1 MADEVGVELSLFVEH
16 GREQEAADFYLAAFG
31 AEQVEQYRPGG
42 VLLAVELR
50 LGSMSLTV
58 AGSNPKREKEPSHGG
73 PFSPG
78 GAGAVSAVPRL
89 VVSNLD
95 SVVQKAIAA
104 GARLRNPIQLDDT
117 ERRVASVFDPF
128 GHIWGLVEQRPEQAR
143 QAA

>member
-58 AGSNPKREKEPSHGG
+58 AGSNPKREKELSHGG

-78 GAGAVSAVPRL
+78 VAGAVSAVSQL
-89 VVSNLD
+89 KVGNLD
-95 SVVQKAIAA
+95 QVIQKALTA
-104 GARLRNPIQLDDT
+104 GATLRNPIQLDDT
-117 ERRVASVFDPF
+117 KRRVASVFDPF